1 MKRRTTQQSDGPND
15 GQNDSAAARRLAP
28 SRLKAVDVLGVA
40 GGGLGGRKL
49 RTALSALGITIGIAA
64 MVGVLGLS
72 ESSRADLAQEI
83 EALGTNLLTVEP
95 SGGFGGGDGTLPE
108 ETVAKIGRIGPVD
121 LVADTVT
128 LDVAPLRNDLVS
140 SNETGAIDAIAADLD
155 LIDTLKGSVANGVWL
170 NEATA
175 ATTNVVLGA
184 VAADRFGI
192 VAVDEGTQLYL
203 GGEWFT
209 IVGVLGEFPL
219 SPDLDRA
226 VFIGKS
232 AASTVFEAELNPSM
246 IYVRTSPDQ
255 IDAVRGVLPTTAD
268 PESPDEVSVSR
279 PTDVLEAQQAADN
292 AFTSL
297 FLGLGAV
304 ALLVG
309 GIGIA
314 NVMVIAVIERRNE
327 IGLRRALGATRAHV
341 RRQFLTESLMLSAL
355 GGAAGVALGVAVT
368 YGYATYEGWTVVI
381 PQIAMVGGFAA
392 AIAIGV
398 IAGLYPAMRAARL
411 APTEALRA

>member
-1 MKRRTTQQSDGPND
+1 MKLRTRRQSDSEINVVD
-15 GQNDSAAARRLAP
+15 DASNRRLSP
-28 SRLKAVDVLGVA
+28 SRLKAIDVLGVA
-40 GGGLGGRKL
+40 GGGLGARKL

-95 SGGFGGGDGTLPE
+95 SSGFGGGDGTLPE
-108 ETVAKIGRIGPVD
+108 ETVVKIGRIGPVE
-121 LVADTVT
+121 LVADVVT
-128 LDVAPLRNDLVS
+128 LDAAPLRNDLVS
-140 SNETGAIDAIAADLD
+140 SNETGAIDAMAADLD
-155 LIDTLKGSVANGVWL
+155 LLDTLKGSVADGAWL
-170 NEATA
+170 TEATG
-175 ATTNVVLGA
+175 ATPNVVLGA

-192 VAVDEGTQLYL
+192 VAVAEGTQLYL

-209 IVGVLGEFPL
+209 IVGLLDEFPL

-226 VFIGKS
+226 VFIGKP
-232 AASTVFEAELNPSM
+232 AATAVFEADLNPSV
-246 IYVRTSPDQ
+246 IYVRTTPEQ
-255 IDAVRGVLPTTAD
+255 IDAVRGVLPSTAD

-341 RRQFLTESLMLSAL
+341 RRQFLTESLMLSAI

-368 YGYATYEGWTVVI
+368 YGYATYEGWIVVI
-381 PQIAMVGGFAA
+381 PRIAVVGGFSA
-392 AIAIGV
+392 AIAIGA